1 MGIKAGWQSALYLAY
16 EYNLGN
22 PGTSPTYSLW
32 PSDEP
37 DALTLGE
44 TPIVRRPIYGHAL
57 DRAGLF
63 VRATQAPGG
72 AIGAIPMGFKDDGY
86 HWPLLYLMRN
96 HFQHSLKSTDALGI
110 TQNFYAQDTA
120 QPTRWS
126 GYSMVRDWNVT
137 QLTSFTGGVID
148 TLVISWA
155 QAKPCVMLKPTLKF
169 LSGASGVQPVSIQS
183 SPPVFRP
190 VVSGN
195 IGVYLAGTAIHPA
208 GFTITSKRN
217 IIDQVSPSTAGR
229 QGFAL
234 GNYQCDIQLQM
245 WIDDDFFSRFQD
257 TFATGAVQ
265 KLEFFF
271 DAPGDTPP
279 PTGYHNCT
287 ITTFVTPQNFAP
299 MNLKKGAGIE
309 TVNLSCVSTPP
320 PASEVPIMVSVRTLC
335 DQSQI

>member
-1 MGIKAGWQSALYLAY
+1 
-16 EYNLGN
+16 
-22 PGTSPTYSLW
+22 
-32 PSDEP
+32 
-37 DALTLGE
+37 
-44 TPIVRRPIYGHAL
+44 
-57 DRAGLF
+57 
-63 VRATQAPGG
+63 
-72 AIGAIPMGFKDDGY
+72 
-86 HWPLLYLMRN
+86 
-96 HFQHSLKSTDALGI
+96 
-110 TQNFYAQDTA
+110 
-120 QPTRWS
+120 
-126 GYSMVRDWNVT
+126 MVRDWNVT

-183 SPPVFRP
+183 SPSVFRP

-271 DAPGDTPP
+271 DAPPT